1 MKYLGV
7 VLVWL
12 FWLTVLFGMVGVGA
26 KVFLRTRQA
35 IVEVRNEYN

>member
-12 FWLTVLFGMVGVGA
+12 FWLTVLFGMVGVSA
-26 KVFLRTRQA
+26 NVFLWTRQA